1 MNDAYLLDVIQ
12 KIIQNNVQA
21 LKLSDI
27 AFATVTN
34 TSPLSVQLQTTM
46 QDIPSAALIETVGV
60 KYKQSNVVGGDGGYV
75 VINEGLNVGDRVVM
89 LRVSGG
95 QRITVRHHYWG
106 SGENVRCALYGSVC
120 DGAGKSGGILA
131 EEWRL

>member
-1 MNDAYLLDVIQ
+1 MNDAYLLNVIQ

-27 AFATVTN
+27 AFATVTKTN
-34 TSPLSVQLQTTM
+34 PLSVQLQTTM

-95 QRITVRHHYWG
+95 QRYIVL
-106 SGENVRCALYGSVC
+106 SKA
-120 DGAGKSGGILA
+120 
-131 EEWRL
+131 

>member
-27 AFATVTN
+27 TFATVTN

-95 QRITVRHHYWG
+95 QRYIVL
-106 SGENVRCALYGSVC
+106 SKA
-120 DGAGKSGGILA
+120 
-131 EEWRL
+131 